1 MIQTNGS
8 FRALFFFCDDDDTR
22 FSVVV
27 VVVFQKA
34 RFRFTTHTRRRRLLE
49 NEASFFSLF
58 CVTSPPCLGFEH
70 FFYTLNT
77 QLS

>member
-8 FRALFFFCDDDDTR
+8 FRALYFFCDDDDDTR

-34 RFRFTTHTRRRRLLE
+34 RFRFTTKHTRDDDD
-49 NEASFFSLF
+49 F
-58 CVTSPPCLGFEH
+58 
-70 FFYTLNT
+70 
-77 QLS
+77 

>member
-22 FSVVV
+22 FSGFSVV

-34 RFRFTTHTRRRRLLE
+34 RFRFTTKHTFATTTFRK
-49 NEASFFSLF
+49 
-58 CVTSPPCLGFEH
+58 
-70 FFYTLNT
+70 
-77 QLS
+77 

>member
-34 RFRFTTHTRRRRLLE
+34 RFRFTTKHTFATTTFRK
-49 NEASFFSLF
+49 
-58 CVTSPPCLGFEH
+58 
-70 FFYTLNT
+70 
-77 QLS
+77 

>member
-34 RFRFTTHTRRRRLLE
+34 RFRFTTHTFATTTFRK
-49 NEASFFSLF
+49 
-58 CVTSPPCLGFEH
+58 
-70 FFYTLNT
+70 
-77 QLS
+77 